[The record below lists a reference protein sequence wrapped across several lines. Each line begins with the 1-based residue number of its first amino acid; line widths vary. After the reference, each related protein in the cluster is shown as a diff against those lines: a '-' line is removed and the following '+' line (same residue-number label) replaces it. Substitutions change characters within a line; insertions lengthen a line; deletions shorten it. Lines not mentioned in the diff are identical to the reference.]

1 MSERRSVSSVWNYI
15 NASFVPACALC
26 VALQGLGAAG
36 DHEGVAEGIRV
47 GPVEGPE
54 GHLRAQRHA
63 LVLEVVDLGVAVHVV
78 PHPRA
83 NENSRLCED

>member
-1 MSERRSVSSVWNYI
+1 MVTLYK
-15 NASFVPACALC
+15 FVPACALC

-36 DHEGVAEGIRV
+36 DHEGVAEGIGV
-47 GPVEGPE
+47 GPVEGAE
-54 GHLRAQRHA
+54 GHLRAQGHA

-83 NENSRLCED
+83 QKNPSLCVDKLGVN